1 MLPIDSY
8 LALRADWV
16 APGRPFGYQRQYTEQ
31 GCNADTKGSWEG
43 AIRKSNEVIYQCFNH
58 AVEDWAK
65 DNMLLTEMLKLKE
78 KHFLKVKNR
87 LVVYVEVRVRI
98 LKNEAKKVGHFKI
111 RKRAVDDT
119 VDSGTHTVADP
130 KLKERTFEE
139 DVAQLIANAPSKGHT
154 VYDLRNLS
162 L

>member
-1 MLPIDSY
+1 M
-8 LALRADWV
+8 
-16 APGRPFGYQRQYTEQ
+16 
-31 GCNADTKGSWEG
+31 
-43 AIRKSNEVIYQCFNH
+43 IYQCFNH